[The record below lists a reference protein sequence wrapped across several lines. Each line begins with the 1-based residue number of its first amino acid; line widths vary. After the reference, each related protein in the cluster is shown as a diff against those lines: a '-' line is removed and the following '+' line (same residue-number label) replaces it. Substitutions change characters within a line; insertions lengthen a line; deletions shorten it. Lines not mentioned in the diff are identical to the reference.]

1 MQIEVSVKKP
11 LRGSCVD
18 QCASA
23 AGSVG
28 PENWCEA
35 YPETD

>member
-11 LRGSCVD
+11 LRGLTSGHR
-18 QCASA
+18 ASA

-28 PENWCEA
+28 PEN
-35 YPETD
+35 